1 MSEPSRATHLAAPSI
16 VRTQKFVTAIAY
28 APVVVSTAFVDACLK
43 ANELLDPKDYPL
55 KDTVNERSIGCSL
68 QKAVG
73 LAAKNKNRLF
83 HGQTIYVM
91 EAIHGGF
98 ATFETIVEANGGQC
112 LSWKN
117 RNNVVIG
124 SARAGSR
131 DGQDGGASDDLI
143 LVSDAMENTT
153 LWDKFIQMAERNG
166 RTPRIVSADWLIE
179 TALSQGLRP
188 TKNYVL

>member
-16 VRTQKFVTAIAY
+16 VRTQKFVTTIAY

-55 KDTVNERSIGCSL
+55 RDKLNERSIGGSIE
-68 QKAVG
+68 KAVG
-73 LAAKNKNRLF
+73 LAAKNKNKLF
-83 HGQTIYVM
+83 HGQTIYIM
-91 EAIHGGF
+91 DAIHGGF

-117 RNNVVIG
+117 RNNVMVN
-124 SARAGSR
+124 SARAGSK
-131 DGQDGGASDDLI
+131 DSTDGGAGNDLI
-143 LVSDAMENTT
+143 LVSDTMESTT
-153 LWDKFIQMAERNG
+153 LWEKFKQMAERNG

-179 TALSQGLRP
+179 TALSQAVRP
-188 TKNYVL
+188 TRDYVL